1 MADEKRVQARRPSG
15 KDLAIAF
22 GLNRIKGSAETIWR
36 AQKEFLRGG
45 TFGSISLQRR
55 VIREPDFSRG
65 GLNRLSGPLGPENWI
80 TSTPILTRTSRA
92 VYAKGAVRAARW
104 VVGRPPGV
112 YGIREVLGL

>member
-1 MADEKRVQARRPSG
+1 MARPKGVSPWR
-15 KDLAIAF
+15 DLWFDLPPAASHF
-22 GLNRIKGSAETIWR
+22 
-36 AQKEFLRGG
+36 
-45 TFGSISLQRR
+45 
-55 VIREPDFSRG
+55 REPDFSRG
-65 GLNRLSGPLGPENWI
+65 GLNRLSGPLGPGNWI